1 VNRFYPGNY
10 FDYNYAVNGGR
21 MDKEQV
27 TKAGVK
33 GLSSEQKETMRAAG
47 VSEDELKIVEAW
59 RYIEFGKIVC
69 YKKANAL
76 SGRIDIQT
84 TY

>member
-1 VNRFYPGNY
+1 MEKQTNIQEEPTKIMGISSLSVNQ
-10 FDYNYAVNGGR
+10 
-21 MDKEQV
+21 KS
-27 TKAGVK
+27 TLSIAG
-33 GLSSEQKETMRAAG
+33 LTN
-47 VSEDELKIVEAW
+47 DEIKIIEAW

-69 YKKANAL
+69 YKKANTL